1 MWKFVLSVISL
12 AWITACGP
20 IPAYGQSFRIAT
32 FNVNYANTRGD
43 QVLDAISEASPDIL
57 CLQET
62 TLQSEGW
69 LRKQLADSHPEFPS
83 AGHEGK
89 YYAERFAFASK
100 LEPVELVYHPPKAG
114 LFGFYEATYTVH
126 NRKVRIVNVHLSP
139 FGIPRGAGLTDA
151 LAAISKTEAKH
162 SAEIDAILDS
172 IDPETPTVICGD
184 FNSLSTFKAPSSL
197 VENGFIDSFASLHN
211 NPDQHVTW
219 NWPSR
224 PIPLRFRIDYIFHSK
239 HFQTIESAVIEKQG
253 SDHFMVVSELKF
265 VK

>member
-1 MWKFVLSVISL
+1 MWKSILTLMFFV
-12 AWITACGP
+12 WIGDHGVL
-20 IPAYGQSFRIAT
+20 PAYGQSFRIAT
-32 FNVNYANTRGD
+32 FNINYANTRGD
-43 QVLDAISEASPDIL
+43 QVLEAISEASPDIL

-69 LRKQLADSHPEFPS
+69 LRKQLADSYPEFPS
-83 AGHEGK
+83 VGHEGK
-89 YYAERFAFASK
+89 YYAERFGFASK
-100 LEPVELVYHPPKAG
+100 HKPAEVGYHPPKSG
-114 LFGFYEATYTVH
+114 LFGFYEATYTLH
-126 NRKVRIVNVHLSP
+126 DRKVRIVNVHLSP

-162 SAEIDAILDS
+162 STEIDAILDS

-197 VENGFIDSFASLHN
+197 VEHGFIDSFASLHD

-219 NWPSR
+219 HWPSR

-239 HFQTIESAVIEKQG
+239 HFRTTESAVIEKQG
-253 SDHFMVVSELKF
+253 SDHFMVVSELTF
-265 VK
+265 VD

>member
-1 MWKFVLSVISL
+1 MWKSILSVISFTWV
-12 AWITACGP
+12 AACGP
-20 IPAYGQSFRIAT
+20 IPVYGQSFRIAT

-43 QVLDAISEASPDIL
+43 QVLEAISEASPDIL

-69 LRKQLADSHPEFPS
+69 LRKQLVASHPEFPA

-100 LEPVELVYHPPKAG
+100 LKPVELVYHPPKAG
-114 LFGFYEATYTVH
+114 LFGFYEATYEIH
-126 NRKVRIVNVHLSP
+126 GRMVRIINVHLSP

-151 LAAISKTEAKH
+151 LAAISRTEARH
-162 SAEIDAILDS
+162 TSEIEAILKS
-172 IDPETPTVICGD
+172 IDPQTPTIVCGD

-197 VENGFIDSFASLHN
+197 VEHGFIDSFAALHET
-211 NPDQHVTW
+211 PDQHVTW
-219 NWPSR
+219 HWPSR
-224 PIPLRFRIDYIFHSK
+224 PIPLRFRIDYIFHSR
-239 HFQTIESAVIEKQG
+239 HFLTTDSAVIEKQG

-265 VK
+265 VD